1 MANEMNRPTLP
12 LLPDLEGEA
21 TLAEGLGLRPADG
34 DFLAVL
40 AQTMD
45 APGEAYSA
53 DVLGSMRQRGR
64 KIASRQ
70 GEAAWR
76 GLLATV
82 LLWDTWAEK
91 EALLNVSK
99 VEASTPFAAMV
110 LSARRK
116 MDQTKP
122 LQLVTLSHGSR
133 SVALG
138 LVHETLGLVPAA
150 APADLSDMLPAR
162 VTWYDRTAGVFADPT
177 DRLNERDRATLI
189 HRLNLLESDAA
200 KRFASILLQEGLQHS
215 RAIAAQEE
223 NALADLSVRALA
235 VCGLQGMDGLSSRKE
250 MYTENAADNPLLRVL
265 DLPLPAVRDSFQ
277 QQTTWLWQG
286 RPFAR
291 SSSVTGFEPV
301 YCGEEA
307 KTLAAVAA
315 ECAMLTA
322 SVAWQQKAAAQLREW
337 LERCGQGR
345 GFSPAAREQLKEVL
359 HQTEAAGRRQQE
371 PVTLQ
376 WPWSQASGAAA
387 WLIRELLGEALEDGV
402 SPFSD
407 KIALLPNA
415 AEDALG
421 DPALCMSCALPME
434 ATGMPTLALPPLSAA
449 LARAVA
455 EKPDCLR
462 AESFSMA
469 VTELGAVQA
478 TFTVQGKRGEVT
490 FTRLYDEEDIVLLQ
504 PEDTPTVAVWPS
516 VAFPADQWKAY
527 HVYTHGHGVS
537 VSVLQDG
544 AWVCDD
550 AHLWSVVRTEQFPV
564 CLTVHQNGVC
574 LGALLNQLPV
584 FQPERKESTTA
595 AIDLGMSGT
604 AVALMQDGKAYA
616 MQLPCLVRTL
626 LHGLHPAPFD
636 KEFLPAEAING
647 VLPSCAAIFRDAA
660 EPLPLVDGHTGGAEQ
675 LEYVRTSLKWGVEG
689 PDRKACLLHLRQTM
703 LTASLCA
710 KMNGAR
716 DIAWR
721 VVLPAD
727 LSPARR
733 ASLLETVRMLAPE
746 VARESC
752 MPLAVTQTPVRCVDG
767 DQAAATYLKAA
778 GYQRGGFLSMD
789 VGSSGASLM
798 LWLRG
803 MSRPCAVTHLP
814 LGIHGML
821 LHTLLQQPD
830 TLETDFADMKDEAA
844 QQAIASL
851 TAQLRAARGSR
862 KALGRCMYLLDEMI
876 ARHGHTL
883 QQSMDWTM
891 AQGGMTLMQALLL
904 CGFAWLMTTAG
915 LQLERAWRDNTV
927 NDHLPQEIP
936 LCLMGRGS
944 LLLDAMPDT
953 LKHRLTRF
961 IQLGMSRDHAVRQV
975 YATPPRQPKYEV
987 VLGAVQTM
995 DGVAD
1000 LAADAPAQ
1008 ADLPLPIVPLPLLQ
1022 TFLGTFAAEFPAA
1035 AQRLWPDQMQEGQL
1049 TPEAAICLQSLVQM
1063 HPDASSASLALCIE
1077 EFENKNM
1084 K

>member
-12 LLPDLEGEA
+12 LLPDLEGEVS
-21 TLAEGLGLRPADG
+21 LAEGLGLRPAG
-34 DFLAVL
+34 EDFLAVL

-53 DVLGSMRQRGR
+53 DVLGGIRQRGQ

-70 GEAAWR
+70 DEAAWR

-82 LLWDTWAEK
+82 LLWDTWAGN

-116 MDQTKP
+116 GDQAKP

-138 LVHETLGLVPAA
+138 VVHETLGLVPAA

-162 VTWYDRTAGVFADPT
+162 VTWYDRTTGVFADPT

-189 HRLNLLESDAA
+189 HRLNLLENDAA
-200 KRFASILLQEGLQHS
+200 KRFASALLQEGLRHS

-235 VCGLQGMDGLSSRKE
+235 VCGLQDMEGLSSRIE
-250 MYTENAADNPLLRVL
+250 LYTENSAGNPLLGALNMPV
-265 DLPLPAVRDSFQ
+265 PAARENFQ
-277 QQTTWLWQG
+277 QQTTWLWKG

-291 SSSVTGFEPV
+291 SSSVTGFEPA
-301 YCGEEA
+301 CCDDEA
-307 KTLAAVAA
+307 QTLAMVAA
-315 ECAMLTA
+315 ECTMLTA
-322 SVAWQQKAAAQLREW
+322 SVVWQQKVAAQLREW
-337 LERCGQGR
+337 VACSGEGR
-345 GFSPAAREQLKEVL
+345 GFSPAAREQLKEVQR
-359 HQTEAAGRRQQE
+359 QTEAAGRQQQE
-371 PVTLQ
+371 HVTLQ
-376 WPWSQASGAAA
+376 WPWPKDSGAAA
-387 WLIRELLGEALEDGV
+387 WLIRELLGEILEGGA

-415 AEDALG
+415 AADALG
-421 DPALCMSCALPME
+421 DPSLCISCALPME
-434 ATGMPTLALPPLSAA
+434 ATGMPTLTLPPLSAA
-449 LARAVA
+449 MARVVA

-462 AESFSMA
+462 AESFAMT

-478 TFTVQGKRGEVT
+478 TFTVQGKMGEVT

-527 HVYTHGHGVS
+527 HVYTHGHGLT
-537 VSVLQDG
+537 VSVLQNG

-550 AHLWSVVRTEQFPV
+550 AHLWSVVRTEKFPV
-564 CLTVHQNGVC
+564 CVTVHRDGVC

-584 FQPERKESTTA
+584 FQPEKKESATV

-604 AVALMQDGKAYA
+604 AVALQQGGKVCP

-636 KEFLPAEAING
+636 KEFLPAEAIHG
-647 VLPSCAAIFRDAA
+647 VLPSWAAIFRDTA

-675 LEYVRTSLKWGVEG
+675 LAYVRTSLKWGTEG
-689 PDRKACLLHLRQTM
+689 PDRKACLMHLRQTM
-703 LTASLCA
+703 LTAGLCA

-721 VVLPAD
+721 VVLHAD

-733 ASLLETVRMLAPE
+733 ASLLETVRTLAPV

-752 MPLAVTQTPVRCVDG
+752 MPLTVTQTPVRCVDG
-767 DQAAATYLKAA
+767 DQAAAAYLKAS

-789 VGSSGASLM
+789 VGSSGTSLM

-821 LHTLLQQPD
+821 LRTLLQQPD
-830 TLETDFADMKDEAA
+830 ALENDFADMEDKAA
-844 QQAIASL
+844 QQMIASL
-851 TAQLRAARGSR
+851 AAQLKAARGSR
-862 KALGRCMYLLDEMI
+862 KALGRCMYLLDELI
-876 ARHGHTL
+876 ASHGPAL
-883 QQSMDWTM
+883 QKSMDWTM

-975 YATPPRQPKYEV
+975 YAIPPLKPKFEM

-1008 ADLPLPIVPLPLLQ
+1008 ADLPLPIAPLPLLQ
-1022 TFLGTFAAEFPAA
+1022 AFLGTFAAEFPMA
-1035 AQRLWPDQMQEGQL
+1035 AQRLWPDQMQEGQF
-1049 TPEAAICLQSLVQM
+1049 TPEAELYLQSLVQM

-1077 EFENKNM
+1077 EFGSRNM